1 MEKEDVMTFD
11 SSRKPVFSVGKSGAQ
26 KATDFVHMSNCS
38 KSLHQGEGISSTLVE
53 ILCSRTVFWAFPQVP
68 EAEAR
73 RRLAQ
78 VLAVILGVGVLV
90 FIGFRGWLNR

>member
-53 ILCSRTVFWAFPQVP
+53 ILCSRTVLGLPAGA